1 MKRDDE
7 FLADLKAEFRSWR
20 RQKRCRGE
28 SCPEDLVAKARAA
41 AAEHGPMRVAR
52 ALRVENTRII
62 PTMTKDQTLPTAPV
76 VSPTSPSFSR
86 IQVTFPRDL
95 QAPQVLMEVE
105 TPVGMKIRLFAMT
118 PETINAL
125 SSFCR
130 GEGAL

>member
-7 FLADLKAEFRSWR
+7 FLKDLKTEFSNWR
-20 RQKRCRGE
+20 RQKRSRSE

-41 AAEHGPMRVAR
+41 AAEHGPARVAR

-62 PTMTKDQTLPTAPV
+62 PTRTKGQTLPTAPV

-86 IQVTFPRDL
+86 IHVAFPRDP
-95 QAPQVLMEVE
+95 QAPQVLMEAE
-105 TPVGMKIRLFAMT
+105 TAVGVKLRVFAMT
-118 PETINAL
+118 PETISVL

-130 GEGAL
+130 GGVP